1 MLFDF
6 NGFKILMVI
15 FEIVLEAGIWMR
27 AGRGMV
33 RGRLGWAGR
42 GRAPLLV
49 KTNFEV
55 YLEAKLNFAVRSYSS
70 IQEKFEANS

>member
-1 MLFDF
+1 
-6 NGFKILMVI
+6 
-15 FEIVLEAGIWMR
+15 MR

-70 IQEKFEANS
+70 IQGKFEANS